1 MAKLTVDDIE
11 LKGKRV
17 FVRVDFNVPFDKNLN
32 ITDDT
37 RIVESLPTI
46 RKIINED
53 GRVILASHLGRPD
66 GKVVEKMRLNP
77 VAKRLGELLG
87 QRVIKVDDCIGDEVK
102 NKVNSMKNGDIFLL
116 ENLRFHKE
124 EEKND
129 ENFSR
134 ALGEL
139 SDVYINDAFGTAH
152 RAHASTA
159 GITKFVKICA
169 AGYLM
174 MKELE
179 YLGRILTNPERPFLA
194 ILGGAKISSKIGV
207 INNLLEKVDTLIIG
221 PAMAYTFFKARGI
234 DVGKS
239 LVEDNKIDMAKEI
252 LIKAINKK
260 TPILLPIDHVV
271 VEDKNYPDKKHVVT
285 RAGVGSNEEA
295 VDIGPATVEKFSYAI
310 KKAKTIFWNGPVG
323 IFEIK
328 EFAEGTYAIAKLL
341 AESNATTVI
350 GGGDSAAAV
359 KQCGLAEKI
368 THISTGGGASLE
380 FLEGKELP
388 GVKVLTDK

>member
-11 LKGKRV
+11 LKNKRV
-17 FVRVDFNVPFDKNLN
+17 FVRVDFNVPLDKNLN

-285 RAGVGSNEEA
+285 RAGISPNEDA

>member
-17 FVRVDFNVPFDKNLN
+17 FVRVDFNVPLDKNLN

-87 QRVIKVDDCIGDEVK
+87 KKVIKTDDCIGDEVK
-102 NKVNSMKNGDIFLL
+102 NKVNTMKDGDCLLL

-129 ENFSR
+129 ENFSK
-134 ALGEL
+134 ALAEL

-152 RAHASTA
+152 RAHASTS

-169 AGYLM
+169 AGYLI

-179 YLGRILTNPERPFLA
+179 YLGRILTNPEKPFLA

-239 LVEDNKIDMAKEI
+239 LVEDDKIDLAKEI

-260 TPILLPIDHVV
+260 TPILLPIDHIV

-285 RAGVGSNEEA
+285 RAGIGPNEDA

-328 EFAEGTYAIAKLL
+328 QFAEGTYAIAKLL